1 MTCNNMKDDNN
12 IKYNHH
18 KIDLRE
24 VYNEPCMDKI
34 TDNVS
39 IFRCLNELHELL
51 LTGSE
56 LQTGLVSAISP
67 ILDMSPIGRGVSAET
82 TSSGVELVD
91 KIHGLMEFARDN
103 NQRMSEVIKAVRL

>member
-1 MTCNNMKDDNN
+1 MTSKNMYKDSN
-12 IKYNHH
+12 IKSCG
-18 KIDLRE
+18 
-24 VYNEPCMDKI
+24 YNEPVYCEDKL
-34 TDNVS
+34 TENVS
-39 IFRCLNELHELL
+39 VWRCLNELHELL
-51 LTGSE
+51 LMGSE

-91 KIHGLMEFARDN
+91 KIHGLMELARDN